1 MEAGQGHNAAGYDQ
15 NYQEIQCIGRGNFGS
30 AWLVIHKQEQV
41 KYVAKKVV
49 LMGLEEKEHINCML
63 EVNLLKNLKHPNIV
77 EYKESFLTPSQ
88 LIIIMEY
95 CEVGDLAYHI
105 KKK

>member
-1 MEAGQGHNAAGYDQ
+1 
-15 NYQEIQCIGRGNFGS
+15 
-30 AWLVIHKQEQV
+30 
-41 KYVAKKVV
+41 
-49 LMGLEEKEHINCML
+49 MGLEEKEHMNCML

-77 EYKESFLTPSQ
+77 EYKESFLTQSQ